1 MRIIPQARGG
11 NIHAVGGEL
20 DNWGLPLTPY
30 IPPLNWH
37 TAAVMARREDW
48 LSIVLA
54 CFDFSTLGVATGV
67 MLFSADRLDVPP
79 ALAYCRTLSEVVG
92 LSVGNSLFLRAAL
105 DDLHAGGLMADGVV
119 VL

>member
-1 MRIIPQARGG
+1 MRTIPQTRGG

-30 IPPLNWH
+30 TPPADWN
-37 TAAVMARREDW
+37 TAAMMARRERW
-48 LSIVLA
+48 LSIVFA

-67 MLFSADRLDVPP
+67 LLFSADRLDVPP
-79 ALAYCRTLSEVVG
+79 ALAYCRTQSEVVG
-92 LSVGNSLFLRAAL
+92 LSIGDSLFLRSAL
-105 DDLHAGGLMADGVV
+105 DSLRDGGLLADGAV